1 MNGQSLNIRIYNLQ
15 KLKEVFPEVFSE
27 EKLDWGKLK
36 ATFSEDINFANEH
49 YVLNG
54 AGKDDAF
61 KTLQIPSNTL
71 KPVPEKSINFDT
83 TKYVFKGK
91 NLEVLKVL

>member
-36 ATFSEDINFANEH
+36 ATFSEDINFANER